1 MRQLFTSKP
10 PNPEPPP
17 MERRQPEYIECA
29 RALMLYH
36 FEAMPDSFNVRMLAN
51 RMPEHKP
58 AMITNALR
66 HLEESGIC
74 HAPGEKTYDGAT
86 GQRRVAVMVWR
97 KGPASGPRVVA
108 RKGGDSHVP
117 PSEALR
123 RLNLRSPHDKAAEIQ
138 LCMANGV
145 PLENIAG
152 DGEQP
157 VYYVPRA
164 WLDERA
170 PAAAEQ
176 AQPIAAAE
184 SEQPESL
191 AALIAEGVAL
201 LRTLVSMAQRG
212 QTRLPF

>member
-1 MRQLFTSKP
+1 MRD
-10 PNPEPPP
+10 
-17 MERRQPEYIECA
+17 
-29 RALMLYH
+29 H
-36 FEAMPDSFNVRMLAN
+36 FDAIPGSFNVRILAT

-74 HAPGEKTYDGAT
+74 HAPGGKTYDGAE
-86 GQRRVAVMVWR
+86 GIRKVAVMIWK
-97 KGPASGPRVVA
+97 KGPATGPRVVA

-123 RLNLRSPHDKAAEIQ
+123 RLGLPAPHDKAAEIQ
-138 LCMANGV
+138 HCMANSV

-152 DGEQP
+152 PDEHP
-157 VYYVPRA
+157 VFYVPRA
-164 WLDERA
+164 WLDERVPAVAEPA
-170 PAAAEQ
+170 PVTEP
-176 AQPIAAAE
+176 AQ
-184 SEQPESL
+184 SESL

-212 QTRLPF
+212 QARLPF